1 MRLSTFSAEY
11 GRISDPS
18 ASMAQEIDD
27 AFVGSFT
34 ANDALQLLA
43 STVSNVDE
51 FPASKH
57 PMVTRDADG

>member
-1 MRLSTFSAEY
+1 
-11 GRISDPS
+11 
-18 ASMAQEIDD
+18 MAQEIDD